1 MASRILRWLGALA
14 GLGSAILLWFL
25 GGVLSAPV
33 LHGQLLHLGRAHYE
47 LIAFLS
53 LPALVL
59 AVLALFWVPPQ
70 TDAAAPQSKGARL
83 RCCWSS
89 CWWAHSYW
97 DSPAKSHLAEN
108 MT

>member
-25 GGVLSAPV
+25 GGVLSAPIR
-33 LHGQLLHLGRAHYE
+33 HGQLLHLGRASYE
-47 LIAFLS
+47 LIAFLF

-70 TDAAAPQSKGARL
+70 TDANSPSSSGNRTRLLLVVIFVGAFL
-83 RCCWSS
+83 LG
-89 CWWAHSYW
+89 
-97 DSPAKSHLAEN
+97 LAR
-108 MT
+108 

>member
-25 GGVLSAPV
+25 GGVLSAPI
-33 LHGQLLHLGRAHYE
+33 LHGRILQLSRARYE
-47 LIAFLS
+47 LIAFLF

-70 TDAAAPQSKGARL
+70 TDAADPNSRGGRQRLLLVLIFVGAFLMGFAR
-83 RCCWSS
+83 
-89 CWWAHSYW
+89 
-97 DSPAKSHLAEN
+97 
-108 MT
+108 